1 LAPDG
6 TGVLGGSIPQSARS
20 PKRAKEI
27 IMKGIKEIGSYNNP
41 EETGY
46 TEWIKTAAGVYFV
59 TTDTGDIVG
68 PYPAAYHENVPET
81 VEG

>member
-1 LAPDG
+1 
-6 TGVLGGSIPQSARS
+6 
-20 PKRAKEI
+20 
-27 IMKGIKEIGSYNNP
+27 MKGIKEIGSYNNP

-59 TTDTGDIVG
+59 TTDTGAIIGPYFVTTDTGAIIG
-68 PYPAAYHENVPET
+68 PYPAAYPENVPET

>member
-1 LAPDG
+1 
-6 TGVLGGSIPQSARS
+6 
-20 PKRAKEI
+20 
-27 IMKGIKEIGSYNNP
+27 MKGIKEIGSYNNP

-59 TTDTGDIVG
+59 KVESGEIVG
-68 PYPAAYHENVPET
+68 PYPQAYHENVPET